1 MAGGIFIPIFT
12 QKGGERMIV
21 KVTRTFRDR
30 EANLVTRKVGE
41 TYETGK
47 ERAVQLR
54 VLGFVEIV
62 PEKHQKGGDPVS
74 PEDAQG

>member
-12 QKGGERMIV
+12 QKEGESMLV
-21 KVTRTFRDR
+21 KVIRTSRDR
-30 EANLVTRKVGE
+30 EADLVTREAGS
-41 TYETGK
+41 TYKINK
-47 ERAVQLR
+47 ERAEQLQA
-54 VLGFVEIV
+54 LGFVEIV

>member
-1 MAGGIFIPIFT
+1 ML
-12 QKGGERMIV
+12 V

-30 EANLVTRKVGE
+30 EADLVTREEGS
-41 TYETGK
+41 TYKTSK
-47 ERAVQLR
+47 ERAEQLQA
-54 VLGFVEIV
+54 LGFAEIV

>member
-12 QKGGERMIV
+12 QKEGESMLV

-30 EANLVTRKVGE
+30 EADLVTREVGS
-41 TYETGK
+41 TYKTSK
-47 ERAVQLR
+47 ERAEQLQ

-74 PEDAQG
+74 SEDAQG

>member
-12 QKGGERMIV
+12 QKEGESMLV

-30 EANLVTRKVGE
+30 ESDLVTREVGS
-41 TYETGK
+41 TYKTSRD
-47 ERAVQLR
+47 RAEQLQA
-54 VLGFVEIV
+54 LGFVEIV
-62 PEKHQKGGDPVS
+62 PEKHKKGGDPVS

>member
-12 QKGGERMIV
+12 QKEGESMLV
-21 KVTRTFRDR
+21 KVIRTFRDR
-30 EANLVTRKVGE
+30 EADLVTRESGS
-41 TYETGK
+41 TYKTSK
-47 ERAVQLR
+47 ERAKQLQ